1 MEEETT
7 TLFRCESC
15 RRLRSTELASKT
27 KTKTKRN
34 TVTFNSKRKYNESRL
49 YYVYNINEQNGLELI
64 LLYTWKWI
72 IRKKRRTNKYFA
84 INKSCDYT
92 RMENER
98 DHVKYYLER

>member
-34 TVTFNSKRKYNESRL
+34 IVTFNSKRKYNESRL
-49 YYVYNINEQNGLELI
+49 YYVYNINEQNGLEL
-64 LLYTWKWI
+64 WI
-72 IRKKRRTNKYFA
+72 KIDTF
-84 INKSCDYT
+84 I
-92 RMENER
+92 
-98 DHVKYYLER
+98 YLEMDNSKEKTNE